1 MLEVVSFLKGKNT
14 FLVVG
19 CAFGWLSLGGWGG
32 GGTIFLSGAN
42 SCGEDTILYNI
53 S

>member
-19 CAFGWLSLGGWGG
+19 CAFGWLSLGGCTIFFEWSEFVWGG
-32 GGTIFLSGAN
+32 YYFV
-42 SCGEDTILYNI
+42 
-53 S
+53 